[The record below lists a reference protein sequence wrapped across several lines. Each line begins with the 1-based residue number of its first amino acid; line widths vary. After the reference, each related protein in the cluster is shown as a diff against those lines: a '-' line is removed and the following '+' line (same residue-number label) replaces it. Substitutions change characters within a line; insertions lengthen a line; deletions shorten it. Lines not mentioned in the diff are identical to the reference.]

1 MKYHL
6 VISGTIGSWWNGCSA
21 DYVRYVLNKN
31 SGKEVH
37 VGFCSLGGFVK
48 MAWRLTR
55 LSVTTATY
63 TLTPSA

>member
-21 DYVRYVLNKN
+21 DYVRYVLNNN
-31 SGKEVH
+31 SVKKCMSASAH
-37 VGFCSLGGFVK
+37 SAASLK

-55 LSVTTATY
+55 LSVITATY